1 MRTNRTIFSAAV
13 IVPESILAPLD
24 LRKIF
29 GRAAP
34 LEVDL
39 GCGDGSFLA
48 ALAERNPER
57 DFLGVERLAGRWR
70 GASRKIGQRQLSNAR
85 ILRFD
90 ILHAVQ
96 HLLPRESVDVFHLLF
111 PDPWPKRRHQNRRV
125 VSEEFLRAT
134 ARVLVP
140 HGELLIATDQA
151 DYFAE
156 MERMARGVPIFTA
169 RRVGQVEA
177 LPSTTFEERF
187 RESGMEIYRLSLR
200 KTPGSR

>member
-1 MRTNRTIFSAAV
+1 MRTNRTTFSAAV
-13 IVPESILAPLD
+13 VVPESILAPLD

-29 GRAAP
+29 GRSAP

-39 GCGDGSFLA
+39 GCGDGTFLA

-85 ILRFD
+85 ILRFE

-96 HLLPRESVDVFHLLF
+96 HLLPRESVDVFYLLF

-125 VSEEFLRAT
+125 VSEDFLRAA
-134 ARVLVP
+134 ARALVP
-140 HGELLIATDQA
+140 HGELRIATDHA
-151 DYFAE
+151 EYFAE
-156 MERMARGVPIFTA
+156 MERVADRVPIFTA
-169 RRVGQVEA
+169 RRVAHGEA
-177 LPSTTFEERF
+177 LPSTTFEGRF

-200 KTPGSR
+200 KTSGRR